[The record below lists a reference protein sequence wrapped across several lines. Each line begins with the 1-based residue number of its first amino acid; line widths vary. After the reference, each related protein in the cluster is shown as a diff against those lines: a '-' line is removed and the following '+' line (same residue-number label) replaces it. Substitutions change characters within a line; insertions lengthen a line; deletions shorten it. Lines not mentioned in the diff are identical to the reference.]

1 MTVVT
6 FKTYREA
13 YGIHAFGLD
22 AHAYWMAW
30 QGQWRTEMYDLVP
43 GMVDAFNYSPAFAL
57 LIWPWAQLPWPVAF
71 VLWTAACIAGLTW
84 LIRPLGWKYVPPL
97 LLFAVQ
103 EIVSG
108 NIFWVLAIVAVLGT
122 TGRSSWRAA
131 AWSVAALT
139 KLTPALGPVWFLF
152 RGEWLKL
159 AAAAVSTFLIVGA
172 SYLVVPDL
180 WHQWAS
186 FLLDNEASGERVG
199 HPLFPPLAVRLPLGL
214 VLLAWGARTNR
225 IWTLPVAMV
234 LATPVAG
241 VASFMMLYAIPRL
254 MADTADTAGA
264 APDTEAPGEPV
275 TGSGRGDHLD
285 QKL

>member
-1 MTVVT
+1 M
-6 FKTYREA
+6 
-13 YGIHAFGLD
+13 
-22 AHAYWMAW
+22 
-30 QGQWRTEMYDLVP
+30 
-43 GMVDAFNYSPAFAL
+43 
-57 LIWPWAQLPWPVAF
+57 
-71 VLWTAACIAGLTW
+71 
-84 LIRPLGWKYVPPL
+84 
-97 LLFAVQ
+97 
-103 EIVSG
+103 
-108 NIFWVLAIVAVLGT
+108 
-122 TGRSSWRAA
+122 
-131 AWSVAALT
+131 
-139 KLTPALGPVWFLF
+139 
-152 RGEWLKL
+152 

-241 VASFMMLYAIPRL
+241 VASFMMLYA
-254 MADTADTAGA
+254 GA